1 MQRRTPDSS
10 SGPRRSPR
18 RRVAASAL
26 VLVLV
31 ALGAWVA
38 LRPRA
43 LPRGGTDELRA
54 LRGRSDLSVVFV
66 VIDTL
71 RADRLGCYGY
81 ARPTSPTLDA
91 LAARGVRFAHVTS
104 ASSWTKTS
112 MASLWTGLHPVT
124 HGLLRYP
131 QGLPERATLPAEI
144 LRAAGFR
151 TAGLWRNGW
160 VAPNFGFG
168 QGFEIYHRP
177 LPGRGPEREAHRTPS
192 EAKLPGTDE
201 DVTRSAIE
209 FLRGARNDRFLLY
222 LHYMDVHQYVYDD
235 SANFGPDLSDLY
247 DNAIRWVDRNVEA
260 LVATLA
266 EQGLADRT
274 LLVITSDHGEGFRE
288 HGLEGHARTLYAEVI
303 DVPWILAPPF
313 RLHPG
318 IVVDTPAAGI
328 DVWPT
333 LLDLLGQAPLPGAQ
347 GASQLGAILAAGGG
361 RAAAAA
367 RPTGSVGAESGAY
380 AELDRT
386 WGTRGAAPSP
396 IVAVIEGPYR
406 WIQPLSDAGAGQLFD
421 HRDDPAEQHDVAA
434 REPETAARLR
444 ARAAAYSALPEATW
458 GAPAVV
464 ELDQMRLEQLRALGY
479 VVGGGEPHEPR

>member
-1 MQRRTPDSS
+1 MLRRLLQS
-10 SGPRRSPR
+10 RS
-18 RRVAASAL
+18 L
-26 VLVLV
+26 TV
-31 ALGAWVA
+31 ALAAALLALAIASLVE
-38 LRPRA
+38 LRPRGVRTGHVEDLA
-43 LPRGGTDELRA
+43 KLSA
-54 LRGRSDLSVVFV
+54 RSDLSVVFIL
-66 VIDTL
+66 IDTL

-91 LAARGVRFAHVTS
+91 LAATGVRFAHVTS

-124 HGLLRYP
+124 HGILRYP
-131 QGLPERATLPAEI
+131 HGLPDRATLPAEI
-144 LRAAGFR
+144 LRDAGFR

-177 LPGRGPEREAHRTPS
+177 LPGRGPEREARRTPS
-192 EAKLPGTDE
+192 EARLPGTDE

-235 SANFGPDLSDLY
+235 SANFGPELSDLY

-260 LVATLA
+260 LVAAIA

-274 LLVITSDHGEGFRE
+274 VLVITSDHGEGFRE
-288 HGLEGHARTLYAEVI
+288 HGLEGHARTLYREVI
-303 DVPWILAPPF
+303 DVPWILVPPF
-313 RLHPG
+313 RLDPG
-318 IVVDTPAAGI
+318 IVVSTPAAGV

-347 GASQLGAILAAGGG
+347 GASRAGAILAAARAGPEPAP
-361 RAAAAA
+361 AAAD
-367 RPTGSVGAESGAY
+367 SGAY

-386 WGTRGAAPSP
+386 WGTQGAAPDP

-406 WIQPLSDAGAGQLFD
+406 WIQPLAGPAAGQLFD
-421 HRDDPAEQHDVAA
+421 HRDDPREQHDVAA

-444 ARAAAYSALPEATW
+444 ARVAAYSSFPPATW
-458 GAPAVV
+458 GAPAEV

-479 VVGGGEPHEPR
+479 VVGGDDRR